1 MALDTSV
8 PNQKVTIKAGTVLF
22 PEGSAANSLNVLHSG
37 ALRYLVEAPGGRK
50 LELFKISGANLTPG
64 ASALFGSGRYPFT
77 IVAEQDCVLST
88 YVMSQSTVGR
98 SLAARSSLGIMVGRS
113 LLREI
118 TESFKRV
125 NQLRKIASDM
135 GKTNDNLSL
144 LYYQFNPSVFP
155 DIKPGQ
161 PIADPSSEIVDPVLR
176 LARENLKHYFDNG
189 GILPERPTANYVE
202 EDHSQLLVKYYPEE
216 IEFQDGEFNF
226 VRKVILADPNLLAQL
241 FAPDPSMVS
250 YVCDK
255 LGRVQNNI
263 TENAKSI
270 LEELDEN
277 FSLLLGGVESLT
289 EKYFLILD
297 MAANGYATAPP
308 EFVVPILQV
317 VSQKI
322 ERALAGHQAIFGSA
336 IPSPSPNIKSFLE
349 KTAGLA
355 KKFEASNPTAKA
367 ASNGSGISVD
377 GSADATAIRKELAN
391 SASSIIQFSGMGGD
405 AIKEF
410 SAMMVKLKSLKNPLD
425 SDNDTRKLRRS
436 ITKTYFDIYAA
447 CFQKYV
453 NSGKNVPKPVD
464 LMLKYG
470 FFDETMLDDSQ
481 LVFMS
486 TFKDA
491 ITSVSDIP
499 IHYGT
504 EWLEK
509 IYKRECP
516 TSLDELGQNF
526 FDKVKMD
533 NRNAVFK
540 KESDLPP
547 DIDNPEA
554 RLKFEFGAM
563 YEANVRLTTG
573 SLATYLPI
581 LTKYHSQIPLGKAYV
596 TKKMLTDT
604 IHDIMAVD
612 FSVFNREVI
621 YNNPEM
627 GINKEFVQRAIVP
640 DFVIVPSIGSKIMMW
655 QELSIH
661 RGSGSKESRGRIVL
675 PIFVQGDLKSL
686 LIDAFAAFRWEL
698 CKTILG
704 PEWNNVGNPSI
715 TADYMDYV
723 QFYKKNKDLSIEIK
737 EKLAAEFKRF
747 RNERDIFANDYQLWI
762 KYEAEGVQRLN
773 RVVRGIFYRH
783 IPFARTIREKVSKMP
798 AFGEINNRF
807 VNIRTRK
814 FTELEN
820 RYKKYINALGSLPDP
835 LRENMEFYRV

>member
-1 MALDTSV
+1 MALDTSI
-8 PNQKVTIKAGTVLF
+8 PNQKVTIPAGTTLF
-22 PEGSAANSLNVLHSG
+22 PEGSAVNSLNVLHSG
-37 ALRYLVEAPGGRK
+37 ALRYVIDGPKGRK
-50 LELFKISGANLTPG
+50 LELFKLSGANLTPG
-64 ASALFGSGRYPFT
+64 ATALFAGGRYPHT
-77 IVAEQDCVLST
+77 IIAEQECVLST
-88 YVMSQSTVGR
+88 YVMSPSTVAR

-118 TESFKRV
+118 TELFKRA
-125 NQLRKIASDM
+125 NQLRKITSDL
-135 GKTNDNLSL
+135 GKSNDNFSL
-144 LYYQFNPSVFP
+144 LYYQFNPGVFP

-161 PIADPSSEIVDPVLR
+161 PINEPGSEIVDPILR
-176 LARENLKHYFDNG
+176 LARENLKNYFENG
-189 GILPERPTANYVE
+189 GLLPERPTPTYID
-202 EDHSQLLVKYYPEE
+202 EDHSQQLLKYYPEE
-216 IEFQDGEFNF
+216 IEFQDSEFNF
-226 VRKVILADPNLLAQL
+226 LRKLILADPNLLAQL
-241 FAPDPSMVS
+241 FTPDPSMVS
-250 YVCDK
+250 YICEK
-255 LGRVQNNI
+255 LGKVQNDLTGSTKI
-263 TENAKSI
+263 V
-270 LEELDEN
+270 LEELEEA
-277 FSLLLGGVESLT
+277 FRFLLGGDESIA
-289 EKYFLILD
+289 EKFYLILD
-297 MAANGYATAPP
+297 MTVNGYSTAPP
-308 EFVVPILQV
+308 EFVVPVLQTL
-317 VSQKI
+317 SQKI
-322 ERALAGHQAIFGSA
+322 EKAIAGHQSLFGA
-336 IPSPSPNIKSFLE
+336 GMPNPSPNLRGFLE
-349 KTAGLA
+349 KTAGLS
-355 KKFEASNPTAKA
+355 KKYEALPQTQS
-367 ASNGSGISVD
+367 ASTNGSIGVD
-377 GSADATAIRKELAN
+377 SSADATAIRKELQN
-391 SASSIIQFSGMGGD
+391 SASTIIQYSGLGGD

-410 SAMMVKLKSLKNPLD
+410 SALMVKLKSMKNPLD

-436 ITKTYFDIYAA
+436 ITKIYFDIYAG
-447 CFQKYV
+447 CFQKYL
-453 NSGKNVPKPVD
+453 NTNKNVPKPVD

-470 FFDETMLDDSQ
+470 FFDETLLDDSQ

-504 EWLEK
+504 EWLER
-509 IYKRECP
+509 IYKRETP

-581 LTKYHSQIPLGKAYV
+581 LTKFHSQIPLGKAYV
-596 TKKMLTDT
+596 TKKMLTDAV
-604 IHDIMAVD
+604 HDVMGID

-627 GINKEFVQRAIVP
+627 GINKEFVQKAVVP

-655 QELSIH
+655 QELSVH

-675 PIFVQGDLKSL
+675 PVFVQGDLKSL

-698 CKTILG
+698 CKSILG

-723 QFYKKNKDLSIEIK
+723 QFYKKNKDLSIEVK

-762 KYEAEGVQRLN
+762 KYESESVQRLN
-773 RVVRGIFYRH
+773 RVVRSIFYRH
-783 IPFARTIREKVSKMP
+783 IPFSRPIREKVSKMP
-798 AFGEINNRF
+798 AFSEINNRF
-807 VNIRTRK
+807 INIRTRK

-835 LRENMEFYRV
+835 LRENLEFYRV

>member
-8 PNQKVTIKAGTVLF
+8 PNQKVTVKAGSVLF
-22 PEGSAANSLNVLHSG
+22 SEGSPANSLNVLHSG
-37 ALRYLVEAPGGRK
+37 ALKYIGEAPGGRK
-50 LELFKISGANLTPG
+50 LELFKLSGANLTPG
-64 ASALFGSGRYPFT
+64 ATALFTTGRYPYT
-77 IVAEQDCVLST
+77 ILAEQDCVLST
-88 YVMSQSTVGR
+88 YVMSQATVGR

-113 LLREI
+113 LVREI
-118 TESFKRV
+118 TELFKKT

-135 GKTNDNLSL
+135 ARTNDNLSL

-161 PIADPSSEIVDPVLR
+161 PIAEPSAEIVDPVLR
-176 LARENLKHYFDNG
+176 LSRENLKHFFDNG
-189 GILPERPTANYVE
+189 GILPERPTSIYVD
-202 EDHSQLLVKYYPEE
+202 EDHSQQLGKYYPEE

-226 VRKVILADPNLLAQL
+226 VRKIILADPNLLAQL
-241 FAPDPSMVS
+241 FASDPSMVS
-250 YVCDK
+250 YACEK
-255 LGRVQNNI
+255 LGKVQSDL
-263 TENAKSI
+263 TGTSQGL
-270 LEELDEN
+270 LEEVDEA
-277 FSLLLGGVESLT
+277 FRLLVGGPESLT
-289 EKYFLILD
+289 EKYYLILD
-297 MAANGYATAPP
+297 MTANGYATAPP
-308 EFVVPILQV
+308 EFVVPILQIV
-317 VSQKI
+317 AQKI
-322 ERALAGHQAIFGSA
+322 ERALAGHQSLFGSA
-336 IPSPSPNIKSFLE
+336 LPNPSPNTKAFLE

-355 KKFEASNPTAKA
+355 KKFESSAPAA
-367 ASNGSGISVD
+367 ASNNGGISVD
-377 GSADATAIRKELAN
+377 SSADATAIRKELAN
-391 SASSIIQFSGMGGD
+391 SASTIIQFSGLGGD

-447 CFQKYV
+447 CFQKYI
-453 NSGKNVPKPVD
+453 NSNKNVPKPVE

-470 FFDETMLDDSQ
+470 HFDETMLDDSQ

-486 TFKDA
+486 TYKDA

-509 IYKRECP
+509 IYRRETP

-533 NRNAVFK
+533 NRNAVYK

-596 TKKMLTDT
+596 SKKMLTDA
-604 IHDIMAVD
+604 IHAVLAAD

-627 GINKEFVQRAIVP
+627 GINKEFIQKAVIP

-698 CKTILG
+698 CKSILG

-747 RNERDIFANDYQLWI
+747 RNERDIFANDYQMWI

-773 RVVRGIFYRH
+773 RVVRSIFYRH
-783 IPFARTIREKVSKMP
+783 IPFSRQIREKVAKMP
-798 AFGEINNRF
+798 AFAEINNRF
-807 VNIRTRK
+807 INIRTRK

-820 RYKKYINALGSLPDP
+820 RYKKYINALGSLPEP
-835 LRENMEFYRV
+835 LRENLEFYRV